1 MAGLGEI
8 PLPADPSWYI
18 GWKLKLTVEKRWG
31 ERGGVWQAERSFAKA
46 AGGQTESSSEG
57 AQCDSA
63 LT

>member
-8 PLPADPSWYI
+8 PLPADPSRYI
-18 GWKLKLTVEKRWG
+18 SWKLKLTVEKGG
-31 ERGGVWQAERSFAKA
+31 ERGGVWRAERSFAKA